1 MASDGLDVFNFK
13 SISSLQLLI
22 NVVTEHTQCNASQV
36 WGYCDHDIC
45 ANSSVLQCR
54 CFLCAEYASHRK
66 VEAAVEVFIYDSL
79 YLDAPQSLSGRTPPH
94 IQPQMLRHRLPERD
108 EG

>member
-22 NVVTEHTQCNASQV
+22 TVVTEHTQCNASQV
-36 WGYCDHDIC
+36 CGYCDHDIC

-54 CFLCAEYASHRK
+54 CFLCGEYASHRK
-66 VEAAVEVFIYDSL
+66 VEAAVEVFIYTV
-79 YLDAPQSLSGRTPPH
+79 AVAGGQSGPKSSRSSTAKEDPPM
-94 IQPQMLRHRLPERD
+94 IGDCWL
-108 EG
+108 